1 MNVEYFHQINH
12 VVLEID
18 SYLPFLYTLL
28 FLLSAATSKKLNS
41 ASIIVVFLALA
52 EFVMQSVTG
61 PLLTYLNEVKLTY
74 AFRLCAWV
82 AFWVT
87 VARLQI
93 YLLQKLHVWLNVSKG
108 RYLEVV
114 QYGISSIIALFL
126 IDLINQLIFKVEA
139 LDLLYRLGVPF
150 INFAIAGYLLYA
162 VLKNV
167 EVKKWKPQSS
177 L

>member
-1 MNVEYFHQINH
+1 MSVEYFHQVNK
-12 VVLEID
+12 VLLEIG
-18 SYLPFLYTLL
+18 SYLPYLYTVL

-52 EFVMQSVTG
+52 EFVMYPINE
-61 PLLTYLNEVKLTY
+61 PLLAYFNEVGLTY
-74 AFRLCAWV
+74 TFRLCAWV
-82 AFWVT
+82 VFWVT
-87 VARLQI
+87 VAYLQI
-93 YLLQKLHVWLNVSKG
+93 YLLQKLHIWLNVSKG
-108 RYLEVV
+108 RHLEVV
-114 QYGISSIIALFL
+114 QYGISGIIALFL
-126 IDLINQLIFKVEA
+126 IVLVNQLFFKVEA
-139 LDLLYRLGVPF
+139 LELLYRLGVPF